1 MAQTIT
7 DRLIK
12 TQTELS
18 RMRKEFNDTEKRTHN
33 IAIEAIARE
42 TEREID
48 ELKERIRKA
57 NAKDEKRRREE
68 NERFEVI
75 EQKFNDN
82 IKPLVDAVKNMEDSL
97 ELYSIKNNLEKT
109 DKVGWMDSREVQ
121 ESSHHTCKMLDLAA
135 IHVIIGKPRD
145 SYRRKVNK
153 FNVRIRV
160 VFFNH
165 KLKDMFEEK
174 NIINWD
180 SFSLLADKPVPGL
193 NAGMDWL
200 AKNYDKSVAPFIAY
214 HDELMA
220 KMNALTVDP
229 VKEFDFRTLEM
240 NVSHRNIIKQT
251 KNNLVVSY
259 EDDYPYRTILEI
271 THVGQLSFNL
281 AMRRDVD
288 DKKSTGDKTPE
299 ELAIEILNTYHALG
313 LRKEQVKFYAAKP
326 KHKMAGV

>member
-7 DRLIK
+7 DKLIK
-12 TQTELS
+12 TQSELS
-18 RMRKEFNDTEKRTHN
+18 LMRKNFKQTEESDHN
-33 IAIEAIARE
+33 SILESIAWQ

-48 ELKERIRKA
+48 ELEEKIRKA
-57 NAKDEKRRREE
+57 KERDANKRRVE
-68 NERFEVI
+68 NERFGAVER
-75 EQKFNDN
+75 KFKAN
-82 IKPLVDAVKNMEDSL
+82 IQPLIDAVRSMEELL

-109 DKVGWMDSREVQ
+109 TEVGFLDRREVD
-121 ESSHHTCKMLDLAA
+121 EAIHHTCKMLDLAA
-135 IHVIIGKPRD
+135 IHVSIGESRD

-153 FNVRIRV
+153 FEVRIRV
-160 VFFNH
+160 EFFNR
-165 KLKDMFEEK
+165 KLKDMFQEK
-174 NIINWD
+174 DIINWN
-180 SFSLLADKPVPGL
+180 SLLAHKNVASV
-193 NAGMDWL
+193 NEGMDWL
-200 AKNYDKSVAPFIAY
+200 AKNYDKSVREFIQY

-288 DKKSTGDKTPE
+288 DKKSTGDKIPE

>member
-1 MAQTIT
+1 MAQTTT
-7 DRLIK
+7 DRLLK

-18 RMRKEFNDTEKRTHN
+18 RMCKEFKDKEESSHNSIIESIKRQTN
-33 IAIEAIARE
+33 NKIE
-42 TEREID
+42 
-48 ELKERIRKA
+48 ELKKKIQKA
-57 NAKDEKRRREE
+57 NQEDAQKRRAE

-75 EQKFNDN
+75 ERKFKDN
-82 IKPLVDAVKNMEDSL
+82 IKPLVDAVKNMKESL
-97 ELYSIKNNLEKT
+97 ELYSIKNNLKKT
-109 DKVGWMDSREVQ
+109 DKVNWMDQKEIDTA
-121 ESSHHTCKMLDLAA
+121 EHHTWKILDLAA
-135 IHVIIGKPRD
+135 IHVTIGQSRD

-153 FNVRIRV
+153 YKVRIRV
-160 VFFNH
+160 EFFNY
-165 KLKDMFEEK
+165 KLKDMFKEK
-174 NIINWD
+174 GIIKWN
-180 SFSLLADKPVPGL
+180 SLLVDKYVPAL
-193 NAGMDWL
+193 NDGMDWL
-200 AKNYDKSVAPFIAY
+200 IKNYDKIVAPFIAY
-214 HDELMA
+214 HDELVA
-220 KMNALTVDP
+220 KMNALTIDP

-240 NVSHRNIIKQT
+240 NVSHRTIIKQT